1 MFYERL
7 AMSGWEVLPAR
18 GFRAAP
24 WRNGGGITHEIAQ
37 GLLPGGPEADW
48 HWRLSLAEIASDG
61 PFSAFPGVDR
71 LLTVLSGGGIDLA
84 VGSGAPR
91 RLMPGEDID
100 FPGEAEVACRLV
112 SGPTR
117 DLNLMVDRR
126 VARLAPGRGAASIRA
141 EDGDIA
147 VLYAV
152 EEVWLQAETGTVV
165 IAAGDAAI
173 GRGPLSAEMR
183 SGRAIWARV
192 EPRGQ
197 ERRTA

>member
-1 MFYERL
+1 
-7 AMSGWEVLPAR
+7 MSGWEVLPAR

-37 GLLPGGPEADW
+37 GLLPGGPAADW

-61 PFSAFPGVDR
+61 PFSAFPGIDR
-71 LLTVLSGGGIDLA
+71 LLTLISGGGIDLA
-84 VGSGAPR
+84 VGGAAPR
-91 RLMPGEDID
+91 RMMPMEDIE
-100 FPGEAEVACRLV
+100 FPGEAEVTCRLV

-126 VARLAPGRGAASIRA
+126 VARLVPGRGAALVRA
-141 EDGDIA
+141 ERGDIA
-147 VLYAV
+147 ILYAV
-152 EEVWLQAETGTVV
+152 EEVWLLAETGQVR

-173 GRGPLSAEMR
+173 GRGPLSAETR
-183 SGRAIWARV
+183 AGRAIWARV

-197 ERRTA
+197 ERRTV